1 MDGKMMRASVFEGNG
16 VLTMREIPAPKI
28 EKPDDVLLSV
38 EACSICGTDVHI
50 LSVPPAF
57 HADTGIALG
66 HEFSARVVETGKEVR
81 GIKKGDRVI
90 VKPNIYCGTCY
101 YCLNNM
107 NNHCENM
114 VSVGIHIGGGFAEYC
129 KVPERVC
136 YKIAEDLEPELAVF
150 AEPLSCVLGGVSK
163 LNLNPGSSAVI
174 IGGGPIAMLYL
185 LVLKQAGVGPIL
197 LSEPNDQRRAMAKE
211 LGTDVVINP
220 IAQRLD
226 EEVRKTLPYGADMA
240 IDVVGSQMTAACTCV
255 RRRGT
260 VLLFGLNTNAVSSI
274 PQSMITLNEIRVQG
288 TYVDDATFI
297 PAVRLL
303 ESRKLNLTPLITHKL
318 PLEQLPEGVEL
329 LRKGQGMEIIVYP
342 K

>member
-1 MDGKMMRASVFEGNG
+1 M
-16 VLTMREIPAPKI
+16 
-28 EKPDDVLLSV
+28 
-38 EACSICGTDVHI
+38 
-50 LSVPPAF
+50 
-57 HADTGIALG
+57 
-66 HEFSARVVETGKEVR
+66 
-81 GIKKGDRVI
+81 
-90 VKPNIYCGTCY
+90 
-101 YCLNNM
+101 
-107 NNHCENM
+107 
-114 VSVGIHIGGGFAEYC
+114 
-129 KVPERVC
+129 
-136 YKIAEDLEPELAVF
+136 
-150 AEPLSCVLGGVSK
+150 
-163 LNLNPGSSAVI
+163 
-174 IGGGPIAMLYL
+174 

-197 LSEPNDQRRAMAKE
+197 LSEPNDQRRALAKE